1 MNQTF
6 AIESFILFCDD
17 MMIAEEKLFRIDR
30 CQCCGKIRKP
40 TESFEEIFDNGS
52 VCVNCSRFLYFI
64 KDKESTIRQKESAS
78 EEIQK
83 CIDKGKASKEFI
95 EWYSNWE
102 FNQDKMQIVEE
113 KLETNILDKT
123 LAKSMYLYHASYLKL
138 STIKPTSLNMG
149 TRLSRK
155 RLSSFWTNSLEHSI
169 MWALDW
175 LGVRFDIDVIHDIE
189 RKKVY
194 FPDVDGRKE
203 SDGKDA
209 EFRHISKLITE
220 SLVHKPVY
228 VYGAEIP
235 MKHIGRGQVPIDE
248 YTVDIPV
255 TPDRVIEINGKNVFS
270 FNVIEFI
277 PIDEYNKMVD
287 EKKGIYRKEKLS
299 FTERLVFKNP
309 VRTLKRRSKM
319 YKKGKVPT
327 EYYDKEI

>member
-1 MNQTF
+1 MNQEF
-6 AIESFILFCDD
+6 AIESFISFCDD
-17 MMIAEEKLFRIDR
+17 
-30 CQCCGKIRKP
+30 
-40 TESFEEIFDNGS
+40 
-52 VCVNCSRFLYFI
+52 
-64 KDKESTIRQKESAS
+64 
-78 EEIQK
+78 
-83 CIDKGKASKEFI
+83 
-95 EWYSNWE
+95 
-102 FNQDKMQIVEE
+102 MQIVEE

-138 STIKPTSLNMG
+138 NTIKPTSLNMG

-203 SDGKDA
+203 SDGKDT

-248 YTVDIPV
+248 YTVDVPV
-255 TPDRVIEINGKNVFS
+255 VPDRMIEINGENVFS
-270 FNVIEFI
+270 FNVIEFV
-277 PIDEYNKMVD
+277 PIEKYEKMVAN
-287 EKKGIYRKEKLS
+287 KKGIYRKEKLS